1 MSLNLRIALDAMGG
15 DNAPDIVVSG
25 ASIARKKHP
34 NLELIFIG
42 DDQKIK
48 PLIKKYK
55 NLSDAKIIHAEDMV
69 APDARPAQA
78 LRHGKKTSMW
88 LAVNEVARDSADA
101 IISAGNTGALM
112 AISKLQLR
120 MINGVTRPAIAGFLP
135 TMRGLCCMLDLGANI
150 EVDER
155 NLVQFGIMGA
165 SFCSAITGMNNPS
178 VGILNVGE
186 EDQKG
191 FDYLRRAGI
200 SLSDET
206 LNLNYVGFIEGSDIV
221 TGDTDV
227 IVTDGFT
234 GNVALKTAEGTAKF
248 FMHHLRQAFRSSYLS
263 RIGFLLSRAAFMKMR
278 KTIDPRYYNG
288 AILLGLNGICVKSH
302 GGADSVGFSNAI
314 EVACD
319 LVEHKF
325 IPKVNDSISAA
336 EKVIQSKAE

>member
-1 MSLNLRIALDAMGG
+1 
-15 DNAPDIVVSG
+15 
-25 ASIARKKHP
+25 
-34 NLELIFIG
+34 
-42 DDQKIK
+42 
-48 PLIKKYK
+48 
-55 NLSDAKIIHAEDMV
+55 
-69 APDARPAQA
+69 
-78 LRHGKKTSMW
+78 
-88 LAVNEVARDSADA
+88 
-101 IISAGNTGALM
+101 
-112 AISKLQLR
+112 
-120 MINGVTRPAIAGFLP
+120 
-135 TMRGLCCMLDLGANI
+135 MLDLGANI

-165 SFCSAITGMNNPS
+165 SFCSAITGKNNAT

-191 FDYLRRAGI
+191 FDYLRRAGS

-206 LNLNYVGFIEGSDIV
+206 LNLNYVGFIEGSDII

-248 FMHHLRQAFRSSYLS
+248 FMHHLRRAFRSSILS
-263 RIGFLLSRAAFMKMR
+263 RIGFLLSRSAFTKMR
-278 KTIDPRYYNG
+278 RTVDPRYYNG

-319 LVEHKF
+319 LVEHEF

-336 EKVIQSKAE
+336 EKIIQSKA

>member
-34 NLELIFIG
+34 NLELIFVG
-42 DDQKIK
+42 DEQKIY
-48 PLIKKYK
+48 PLIKRQK
-55 NLSDAKIIHAEDMV
+55 NLTDAKIIHAYDMV
-69 APDARPAQA
+69 AADVKPAQA

-88 LAVNEVARDSADA
+88 LAVNEVAAGNADA
-101 IISAGNTGALM
+101 IVSAGNTGALM

-135 TMRGLCCMLDLGANI
+135 TLRGLSCMLDLGANI

-165 SFCSAITGMNNPS
+165 SFCSAVTGINNPS

-191 FDYLRRAGI
+191 FDYLRRAGV
-200 SLSDET
+200 SLSDST

-221 TGDTDV
+221 AGDTDV

-248 FMHHLRQAFRSSYLS
+248 FMYHLRQVFRSSLFS
-263 RIGFLLSRAAFMKMR
+263 RIGFLLSRSAFLKMR
-278 KTIDPRYYNG
+278 KKVDPRYYNG
-288 AILLGLNGICVKSH
+288 AVLLGLNGVCVKSH
-302 GGADSVGFSNAI
+302 GGADSVSFSNAI
-314 EVACD
+314 DVACD
-319 LVEHKF
+319 LVEHEF

-336 EKVIQSKAE
+336 EKVIQSKTE

>member
-1 MSLNLRIALDAMGG
+1 
-15 DNAPDIVVSG
+15 
-25 ASIARKKHP
+25 
-34 NLELIFIG
+34 
-42 DDQKIK
+42 
-48 PLIKKYK
+48 
-55 NLSDAKIIHAEDMV
+55 
-69 APDARPAQA
+69 
-78 LRHGKKTSMW
+78 
-88 LAVNEVARDSADA
+88 
-101 IISAGNTGALM
+101 
-112 AISKLQLR
+112 
-120 MINGVTRPAIAGFLP
+120 
-135 TMRGLCCMLDLGANI
+135 MLDLGANI

-165 SFCSAITGMNNPS
+165 SFCSAITGKNNAS

-206 LNLNYVGFIEGSDIV
+206 LNLNYVGFIEGSDII

-248 FMHHLRQAFRSSYLS
+248 IMHHLRQAFRSSVLS
-263 RIGFLLSRAAFMKMR
+263 RIGFLLCRTALIKMR
-278 KTIDPRYYNG
+278 RTVDPRFYNG

-302 GGADSVGFSNAI
+302 GGADSIGFSNAI

-336 EKVIQSKAE
+336 EKVIQNKTE